1 MIQPV
6 ASKTSSRDRQSG
18 IEKGKESVRRL
29 FIESRRFRWYLLLAV
44 TAVFLFILYPHLV
57 VSRPSYE
64 LGDVAGKNIKA
75 PKDFLIEDQD
85 ATEANRGRAVEKV
98 LTVYDYDKALMPGL
112 NKRIETVFAEWRSVI
127 EDARRPQET
136 VVAQPETPAGI
147 TPQPQIEATPWQ
159 DKILQEKQNFT
170 QRIGIDISEGAYNI
184 LMMEEFSADIAD
196 TIVQILSE
204 ILSNGVV
211 ANKVVLLKEA
221 DKGIVLRDVE
231 TKAERTVTNLNQFYD
246 LDQAKSTVRKIGNPL
261 LKGRS
266 YILRNLIV
274 DLTQQLILPNI
285 TLNKSET
292 EERKKKAAE
301 EIKPILYKIKAGEML
316 LREGERVTQIQ
327 LLKLNA
333 LEDRLEQEKLLTS
346 VIGAALV
353 IICLLV
359 TTYILFLPRLGQS
372 TGEKNKNLLFTT
384 IVLITFLFVA
394 QLSIFL
400 AESLTLRETV
410 SLTPDSIIYGI
421 PLGAGAMI
429 ICLALGFELALP
441 FACILAICATISFKF
456 DFTLF
461 LYFLANSA
469 MAAYWIRDC
478 RERKV
483 FIKAGAKL
491 GLLNIV
497 LITAIDIY
505 AGRFAGTTMLW
516 DWTFAFAGGI
526 SAGIVA
532 AGIVPLVEIAFGY
545 TNNITLLELAN
556 LDRPILKQLLME
568 APGTYHHSVIVGSM
582 VEAAATDIGVNPLLA
597 KVCGYYHDIGKIN
610 KPLYF
615 IENQAGGKNKHD
627 KLAPSMSSLIL
638 MAHVKDGVEY
648 ARKNKLGTAIS
659 DTIQQHHGTSLITY
673 FYDKAVQKKGEDAV
687 KIDDFRYPGPKPQS
701 REIGLVMLADVVEAA
716 SRTLANPTPSR
727 IQGLVQNLINT
738 VFSDGQLDDCELTL
752 KDLHKIAKSFYKIL
766 NAVHHHRID
775 YPESR
780 TASNGKG
787 KNESSDRQQAKKVQN
802 ISKDSGEKSQGRL
815 KRLGLS

>member
-1 MIQPV
+1 VIQPV
-6 ASKTSSRDRQSG
+6 TSKTSTRDRQSG

-29 FIESRRFRWYLLLAV
+29 FIESSRLRWYLLLAI
-44 TAVFLFILYPHLV
+44 TAIFLFILYPHLV
-57 VSRPSYE
+57 VNRPSYE
-64 LGDVAGKNIKA
+64 LGDVAEKNIKA
-75 PKDFLIEDQD
+75 PKDFLIEDKA
-85 ATEANRGRAVEKV
+85 ATETNRERAVAGV
-98 LTVYDYDKALMPGL
+98 LTVYDYDKALMPGID
-112 NKRIETVFAEWRSVI
+112 KRIETLFAEWRDII
-127 EDARRPQET
+127 EKTRRQQET
-136 VVAQPETPAGI
+136 IAAENEVPEDI
-147 TPQPQIEATPWQ
+147 TPQPQEMATGWQ
-159 DKILQEKQNFT
+159 DKIRQEKQNFT
-170 QRIGIDISEGAYNI
+170 QRIGIDISDGAYNI
-184 LMMEEFSADIAD
+184 LMKEEFSTEIAD
-196 TIVQILSE
+196 SIIQILSA
-204 ILSNGVV
+204 IFNNGVV
-211 ANKVVLLKEA
+211 TNKAILLKEA

-231 TKAERTVTNLNQFYD
+231 TKAERTVTDLVQFFD
-246 LDQAKSTVRKIGNPL
+246 LDQAKSMVRKISKPL
-261 LKGRS
+261 LKDHG

-274 DLTQQLILPNI
+274 DLTERLIQPNI

-301 EIKPILYKIKAGEML
+301 EISPILYKIKAGEML

-327 LLKLNA
+327 LLKLKA
-333 LEDRLEQEKLLTS
+333 LEDRLEQEKLLPG
-346 VIGAALV
+346 VIGAALI

-359 TTYILFLPRLGQS
+359 MAYNLFLPRLGQS
-372 TGEKNKNLLFTT
+372 MGEKNKTLVFIT
-384 IVLITFLFVA
+384 IVLITFILVTEI
-394 QLSIFL
+394 STFL
-400 AESLTLRETV
+400 AETLTMRETA
-410 SLTPDSIIYGI
+410 SLSPGSIVYGI

-441 FACILAICATISFKF
+441 FACVLAICATISFNFK
-456 DFTLF
+456 FTLF
-461 LYFLANSA
+461 LYFLASSA

-491 GLLNIV
+491 GLLNIF

-505 AGRFAGTTMLW
+505 SGQFFGTTMLW
-516 DWTFAFAGGI
+516 DWAFAFAGGI

-545 TNNITLLELAN
+545 TTDITLLELAN
-556 LDRPILKQLLME
+556 LDRPLLKQLLME

-582 VEAAATDIGVNPLLA
+582 VEAAAADIGVNPLLA

-615 IENQAGGKNKHD
+615 IENQVGGKNKHD

-638 MAHVKDGVEY
+638 MAHVKDGVEF
-648 ARKNKLGTAIS
+648 ARKNKLGTAII

-673 FYDKAVQKKGEDAV
+673 FYDKAVQKKGEGAV
-687 KIDDFRYPGPKPQS
+687 KIDDFRYAGPKPQS

-727 IQGLVQNLINT
+727 IQGLVQNLINR

-752 KDLHKIAKSFYKIL
+752 KDLHNIARSFYKIL

-780 TASNGKG
+780 AASNGKG

-802 ISKDSGEKSQGRL
+802 ISKDANGKSQSRL